1 MPNNLFPESKKFY
14 IILYNLVMKPKILII
29 EDDRAIIDLYKE
41 VLPMAGLE
49 IEILDLGKDAIKRL
63 EDIRQGKKEKP
74 DLILLDLILPDIKGI
89 EILRE
94 ARKYPE
100 TKNLKIYIL
109 TNYYQEGSN
118 EELSKEGADKILIKF
133 KYSLNELIE
142 IFKEATKP

>member
-1 MPNNLFPESKKFY
+1 
-14 IILYNLVMKPKILII
+14 MKPKILII

-74 DLILLDLILPDIKGI
+74 DLVLLDLILPDIKGI

>member
-1 MPNNLFPESKKFY
+1 
-14 IILYNLVMKPKILII
+14 MKPKILII